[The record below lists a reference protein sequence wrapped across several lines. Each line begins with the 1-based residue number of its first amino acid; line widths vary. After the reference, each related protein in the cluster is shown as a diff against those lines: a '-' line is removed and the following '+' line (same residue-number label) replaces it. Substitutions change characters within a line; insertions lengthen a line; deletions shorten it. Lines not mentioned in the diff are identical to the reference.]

1 MIFKKN
7 IYEREIQYKDIDDNI
22 CQYRHKRKKKKII
35 AKCSLIIQYLC
46 TIVNGR
52 IPDKPIR

>member
-1 MIFKKN
+1 MTTYVN
-7 IYEREIQYKDIDDNI
+7 IDMKGKTI
-22 CQYRHKRKKKKII
+22 II

>member
-1 MIFKKN
+1 MTTYVN
-7 IYEREIQYKDIDDNI
+7 MDIKGN
-22 CQYRHKRKKKKII
+22 KIIMI